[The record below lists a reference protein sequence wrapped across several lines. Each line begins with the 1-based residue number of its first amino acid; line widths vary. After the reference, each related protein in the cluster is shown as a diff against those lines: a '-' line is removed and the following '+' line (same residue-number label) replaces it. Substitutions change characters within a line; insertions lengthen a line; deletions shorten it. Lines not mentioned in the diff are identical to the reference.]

1 LADTI
6 YACKMAPA
14 LFKIGEVS
22 VVFLSCRVGDS
33 PTAEAF
39 LQKIE
44 NNENLKNV
52 VYCSRERIDK
62 RLAVFQ
68 KVKNDADYFGWAS
81 LDLSTCL
88 DFYHALVL
96 MLTLLC

>member
-6 YACKMAPA
+6 FACKMAPA
-14 LFKIGEVS
+14 LLKMGEVS
-22 VVFLSCRVGDS
+22 VVFLLCRVGDN

-44 NNENLKNV
+44 DNEKLKNM
-52 VYCSRERIDK
+52 VYCSRDSIDK

-68 KVKNDADYFGWAS
+68 KVKNDADYFGWVS
-81 LDLSTCL
+81 LVPSTCL
-88 DFYHALVL
+88 GF
-96 MLTLLC
+96 